1 MSALNLLVK
10 APVIPFQKRK
20 EESQIQKAKLEHFV
34 TMNVTVSGV
43 TQAYREKRTASVA
56 IAEDDDVEEVH
67 IDCIGNWNFPILKA
81 NKIAIN
87 VRAVTMIDPVTN
99 LLEIAEIKQ
108 APTAEIAMRAFEN
121 TWLCRYPKPLKV
133 ICDRGPEF
141 IGHEFPAKL
150 LEAGIQFKPVTAKN
164 PQSNGIIER
173 VHQTI
178 SLILRVLIDQRKP
191 DTQEA
196 CQRLV
201 EDGLSTAMHATR
213 AAAHSSLEY
222 CTPGSLAFGRD
233 MVLKNTLS
241 S

>member
-1 MSALNLLVK
+1 M
-10 APVIPFQKRK
+10 
-20 EESQIQKAKLEHFV
+20 
-34 TMNVTVSGV
+34 
-43 TQAYREKRTASVA
+43 
-56 IAEDDDVEEVH
+56 
-67 IDCIGNWNFPILKA
+67 
-81 NKIAIN
+81 
-87 VRAVTMIDPVTN
+87 
-99 LLEIAEIKQ
+99 
-108 APTAEIAMRAFEN
+108 
-121 TWLCRYPKPLKV
+121 
-133 ICDRGPEF
+133 
-141 IGHEFPAKL
+141 
-150 LEAGIQFKPVTAKN
+150 TAKN

-233 MVLKNTLS
+233 MALNIPYQADLLLLQEKRQQKIDQRLLHANAKRQYFDYQPGMKVYLLTDRKSKLQPVHKGPYDIVNTHANGTVTIQLNDHMTDRVNIRNIKPE
-241 S
+241 